1 MNNSNSTCVINAID
15 FGNLS
20 LWQANRVIRGAGEAE
35 TIVLSNK
42 KFGTWARHTVTGFNL
57 PQLHQICEHYQFRDS
72 TQCIQLGQILDATD
86 GFYKFQLQERPWHSD
101 ADKLAEMPAAEFKKM
116 WGDL

>member
-35 TIVLSNK
+35 
-42 KFGTWARHTVTGFNL
+42 TVTGFNL

>member
-1 MNNSNSTCVINAID
+1 MNNSNSTCVINDID

-20 LWQANRVIRGAGEAE
+20 LWQANRVIRVCGL
-35 TIVLSNK
+35 TN
-42 KFGTWARHTVTGFNL
+42 FTGFNL

-72 TQCIQLGQILDATD
+72 TQCIQLGQILDGAD